1 MIKRLLVI
9 CASEQ
14 DLFELADFSACVKY
28 FFFNFSAS
36 NYVMIKLHP
45 LECNY
50 LLHNTFY
57 TWVPGNLSLQ

>member
-1 MIKRLLVI
+1 MIKRLLMI

-14 DLFELADFSACVKY
+14 YLFKLADFNAYVI
-28 FFFNFSAS
+28 FFYFSAS
-36 NYVMIKLHP
+36 NYAMIKLHP